1 LEVDARLGHARLAAD
16 GVATTFVSVEVR
28 GSDRVPR
35 ERPPL
40 HMALVVDRSGS
51 MNGERLRQAIEGA
64 RGVVSHLADGD
75 RVTVVS
81 FDQDARVEVPTTT
94 LGPSTRTKVLQDIS
108 GIELGGSTCIS
119 CGIDQAIDQLKSV
132 AGDSLQRV
140 IVLSDGEANHG
151 IREVRGFTSLAKM
164 CRRRGIAISTVG
176 VGLDYNERVLATLA
190 FESNG
195 RHHFVENERSLAGI
209 FEAETR
215 DAIAMVAS
223 GATASIDLAPGV
235 ELVRVLDRSYSRD
248 GSRVDVPL
256 GTFAPGETKTVLL
269 EVRVPARQAGPLQ
282 VADVKLSYRDLVD
295 AQAGA
300 RSGRLAVQLAETSD
314 ALDPLVAARVER
326 SLTAAALE
334 EANELAARG
343 DLALANAKL
352 QQRARDLEVSADKAK
367 QTARKRGG
375 ALSDKVGKDFD
386 DQWQA
391 AQEAADGFS
400 PSDPSPSTAPP
411 RQRTVKSNAERAM
424 QLQL

>member
-1 LEVDARLGHARLAAD
+1 
-16 GVATTFVSVEVR
+16 
-28 GSDRVPR
+28 
-35 ERPPL
+35 
-40 HMALVVDRSGS
+40 
-51 MNGERLRQAIEGA
+51 
-64 RGVVSHLADGD
+64 
-75 RVTVVS
+75 
-81 FDQDARVEVPTTT
+81 
-94 LGPSTRTKVLQDIS
+94 
-108 GIELGGSTCIS
+108 
-119 CGIDQAIDQLKSV
+119 LKSV

-386 DQWQA
+386 DQREA

-400 PSDPSPSTAPP
+400 PADPSPATAPP